1 MISLLIL
8 LFATIPSFHGG
19 VVGNISRQF
28 WGTGISP
35 NNGSGTCD
43 TNCQWSSIDT
53 SELNAQFITY
63 NIPDTASDSFNI
75 NPDNFTCGDSR
86 ASTHKKGEQ
95 PESIEQPDSTSRC
108 QILFNK
114 ILVYDQN
121 ADWQLEYDTCKYL
134 IENYPCCSWTPGA
147 FNDMSDAVASLA
159 GLNNDCN
166 FYNQY
171 MQWLESVL
179 YLCPSEAYFCACIQ
193 EMGFVYCPDNTGP
206 TEDSTS
212 MAGLAI
218 EKWVV
223 RTIHHVL
230 IKANYSS
237 NIISSLPS

>member
-63 NIPDTASDSFNI
+63 NIPDTASDSLNI

-86 ASTHKKGEQ
+86 ASTHKKGEEPQ
-95 PESIEQPDSTSRC
+95 SIEQPDSTSRC

-114 ILVYDQN
+114 VDVYDQN
-121 ADWQLEYDTCKYL
+121 ADWQLEYDTAKYL

-147 FNDMSDAVASLA
+147 FND
-159 GLNNDCN
+159 
-166 FYNQY
+166 
-171 MQWLESVL
+171 LERTNHFLRKRWRSRGIELWKYCHKRQHVPSV
-179 YLCPSEAYFCACIQ
+179 
-193 EMGFVYCPDNTGP
+193 
-206 TEDSTS
+206 
-212 MAGLAI
+212 
-218 EKWVV
+218 
-223 RTIHHVL
+223 
-230 IKANYSS
+230 
-237 NIISSLPS
+237 